1 MSSQETST
9 PSTSSFSF
17 SSKRKDI
24 SINFEELSKK
34 NLRQNSYGQENL
46 VKRECLSF
54 EDKTDQLKDKP
65 LKNENV
71 SNSNDSLDQVGHHGS
86 IDSLKK
92 ACEDFAGDIDSEEEP
107 LSKIIEK
114 SQNIRSNSYNL
125 RKKNSNVTYNHLFES
140 SFDKSLVIDSDVCEN
155 EEESASPSSD
165 EKNSDED
172 GKKVKNKKLKKK
184 SDESFHRKNSD
195 FQFQRKNIENKKYS
209 QFNKKERIIAKNEVS
224 SDSDDFEDKDDVGD
238 FEEYINE
245 KSQSQ
250 SKSDGTDDDETDE
263 VKTSRMCSGVWKYFK
278 RFKNEDNEEYTICQ
292 VENCQKSYRHFSSTD
307 NMGKH
312 LLNRHK
318 INPDVDDPKNC
329 SRSHLLFLFLM
340 FILTSGSPIRIVEN
354 NYLKQLFN
362 CLCPEFKIPCRKT
375 IVKLIKT
382 CYISEKK
389 KIENKIN
396 NASSLVLT
404 TDSWK
409 SIQNF
414 DYVGVTAHFVDHEF
428 MNQSIVLTTRHL
440 SGGKSASNI
449 SKYLKEIMQEF
460 NIVDK
465 VRTIVTDNVI
475 TMKNAIEKNLKL
487 DRIPC
492 YAHILNLMVERF
504 FKSLVQKS
512 GIKDDDL
519 EDESSESNSED
530 EHIED
535 IRDEKKISNLFLKVI
550 KKCKSIVGVFN
561 HSPELKEKLY
571 EVQNRKNLK
580 NKMLITCVSTR

>member
-1 MSSQETST
+1 
-9 PSTSSFSF
+9 
-17 SSKRKDI
+17 
-24 SINFEELSKK
+24 
-34 NLRQNSYGQENL
+34 
-46 VKRECLSF
+46 
-54 EDKTDQLKDKP
+54 
-65 LKNENV
+65 
-71 SNSNDSLDQVGHHGS
+71 
-86 IDSLKK
+86 
-92 ACEDFAGDIDSEEEP
+92 
-107 LSKIIEK
+107 
-114 SQNIRSNSYNL
+114 NL

-165 EKNSDED
+165 EKNSDDD

-184 SDESFHRKNSD
+184 SDESFHRKN
-195 FQFQRKNIENKKYS
+195 K
-209 QFNKKERIIAKNEVS
+209 RIIAKNEVS

-329 SRSHLLFLFLM
+329 SRFHLLFLFLM

-362 CLCPEFKIPCRKT
+362 CLCPEFKIRCRKT

-487 DRIPC
+487 YRIPC

-530 EHIED
+530 EHI
-535 IRDEKKISNLFLKVI
+535 KFTQ
-550 KKCKSIVGVFN
+550 KSV
-561 HSPELKEKLY
+561 
-571 EVQNRKNLK
+571 NRLLVS
-580 NKMLITCVSTR
+580 LIIHLN